1 MSQHIG
7 ADAEQLIQQ
16 RIRQM
21 ALENG
26 SWEKIEDLQAAGKNC
41 IASCQPQLELTV
53 HSDENCPIGDSAPD
67 VAHHPG
73 LNITEK
79 AETDV
84 ASLPDHSAAVSR
96 IQTDLNG
103 GAGGVGHLFP
113 LGHFALSLV
122 DGDLSI
128 HALNRD

>member
-16 RIRQM
+16 RLRQV

-26 SWEKIEDLQAAGKNC
+26 SWEKIEDLQDSSKNC
-41 IASCQPQLELTV
+41 SAWCQRQLELTV
-53 HSDENCPIGDSAPD
+53 QSDENCPIADSAPED
-67 VAHHPG
+67 VHHSDQSIDG
-73 LNITEK
+73 TTE
-79 AETDV
+79 ADV
-84 ASLPDHSAAVSR
+84 VSLPDHSAAISR

-103 GAGGVGHLFP
+103 CAGGVGHLFP
-113 LGHFALSLV
+113 LRHFALSLIN
-122 DGDLSI
+122 GDLSI